1 MREFFSS
8 KKFKVIL
15 AVIALMFGM
24 MLYSASG
31 DGVANIP
38 RNLLEMV
45 TTPFQK
51 AGAFLSNTIGGW
63 FADLAAA
70 GNNARENEELKQQ
83 IAELNQQMADYEK
96 LKDENAQLKEIAGI
110 KELYPDFEVMPAQ
123 VVSRD
128 ASDRASSFIIDRGSL
143 HGIAVNDPVITANG
157 LVGIVTQVGPI
168 SARVKTIL
176 SPEIDV
182 SAIDIKTDQLG
193 VVSGSYAYAESGK
206 AKMGILSEETAI
218 EEGNMIVTAGAS
230 GLYPKGIPIGTVTKV
245 DTESTGIT
253 KYAEIEPFEDVSSVT
268 TVQVV
273 TSFLGQGSRLEDYLS
288 DGSSAE

>member
-70 GNNARENEELKQQ
+70 GETVLQPCPHPGLPGTSGQASRRVAAAVMAILAD
-83 IAELNQQMADYEK
+83 IAD
-96 LKDENAQLKEIAGI
+96 
-110 KELYPDFEVMPAQ
+110 
-123 VVSRD
+123 
-128 ASDRASSFIIDRGSL
+128 
-143 HGIAVNDPVITANG
+143 
-157 LVGIVTQVGPI
+157 
-168 SARVKTIL
+168 
-176 SPEIDV
+176 
-182 SAIDIKTDQLG
+182 
-193 VVSGSYAYAESGK
+193 
-206 AKMGILSEETAI
+206 
-218 EEGNMIVTAGAS
+218 
-230 GLYPKGIPIGTVTKV
+230 GIPQGGQRLR
-245 DTESTGIT
+245 STG
-253 KYAEIEPFEDVSSVT
+253 
-268 TVQVV
+268 
-273 TSFLGQGSRLEDYLS
+273 
-288 DGSSAE
+288 

>member
-15 AVIALMFGM
+15 AIIALLFGM

-31 DGVANIP
+31 DGIANIP
-38 RNLLEMV
+38 RNLLEMATV
-45 TTPFQK
+45 PFQK
-51 AGAFLSNTIGGW
+51 VGAFLSDTIGGW
-63 FADLAAA
+63 FSDLAAA
-70 GNNARENEELKQQ
+70 GNTAKENEELKQQ
-83 IAELNQQMADYEK
+83 IAELNQQMVDYEK

-128 ASDRASSFIIDRGSL
+128 SADRASSFIIDRGSL
-143 HGIAVNDPVITANG
+143 HGIAVNDPVITSNG

-176 SPEIDV
+176 
-182 SAIDIKTDQLG
+182 LG
-193 VVSGSYAYAESGK
+193 VVSGNYTDAESGK
-206 AKMGILSEETAI
+206 TRMEILSEETTI
-218 EEGNMIVTAGAS
+218 EEGNMIVTAGSS
-230 GLYPKGIPIGTVTKV
+230 GIYPQGIPIGTVTKIE
-245 DTESTGIT
+245 TETTGIT
-253 KYAEIEPFEDVSSVT
+253 KYAEIEPMEDVTSVT

-273 TSFLGQGSRLEDYLS
+273 TSFLGQGSRLEDYLN

>member
-15 AVIALMFGM
+15 AIIALLFGM

-31 DGVANIP
+31 DGIANIP
-38 RNLLEMV
+38 RNLLEMATV
-45 TTPFQK
+45 PFQK
-51 AGAFLSNTIGGW
+51 VGAFLSDTIGGW
-63 FADLAAA
+63 FSDLAAA
-70 GNNARENEELKQQ
+70 GNTVKENEELKQQ
-83 IAELNQQMADYEK
+83 IAELNQQMVDYEK

-128 ASDRASSFIIDRGSL
+128 SADRASSFIIDRGSL
-143 HGIAVNDPVITANG
+143 HGIAVNDPVITSNG

-182 SAIDIKTDQLG
+182 GAIDIKTDQLG
-193 VVSGSYAYAESGK
+193 VVSGNYTDAESGK
-206 AKMGILSEETAI
+206 TRMEILSEETTI
-218 EEGNMIVTAGAS
+218 EEGNMIVTAGSS
-230 GLYPKGIPIGTVTKV
+230 GIYPQGIPIGTVTKIE
-245 DTESTGIT
+245 TETTGIT
-253 KYAEIEPFEDVSSVT
+253 KYAEIEPMEDVTSVT

-273 TSFLGQGSRLEDYLS
+273 TSFLGQGSRLEDYLN